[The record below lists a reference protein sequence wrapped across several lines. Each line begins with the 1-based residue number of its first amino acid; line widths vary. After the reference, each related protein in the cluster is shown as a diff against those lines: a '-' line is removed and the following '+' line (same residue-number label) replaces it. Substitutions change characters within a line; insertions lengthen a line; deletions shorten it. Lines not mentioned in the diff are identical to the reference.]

1 MITNTVEQHA
11 PADVGN
17 LSAGGVEAVVQ
28 RVVAPI
34 VRRKLHVTL
43 DANDTSRRNQDSIDI
58 VGHVQVILLSE
69 IDRTS
74 ENNGGVRDLASYAS
88 SVAAN
93 ACYKYFRDRFPE
105 RTRLRNK
112 LRYIL
117 THDSRFAIWKT
128 SVGLW
133 SCGAAEFDGSDE
145 RLRVDQD
152 EFQTTGSDARS
163 LVATVASILI
173 TKAGPVSFDDL
184 VLGVGTALKIKE
196 PFELSDDVADARS
209 VPPDPAPS
217 ADVVLEWAARLKSL
231 WAAVLSLRPEHR
243 KALLLNLRDGTGDN
257 LLAAFPMSRVAS
269 VRDIAAA
276 LEISV
281 EQLAQIWNSLPWED
295 HRIAE
300 FLGCRR
306 QQVINLR
313 QTARTKLARWQKEKG
328 NI

>member
-1 MITNTVEQHA
+1 MIANTVEQHA

-43 DANDTSRRNQDSIDI
+43 DSNDTSRRNQDAIDI

-74 ENNGGVRDLASYAS
+74 ESNGAVRDLASYAS

-117 THDSRFAIWKT
+117 THDPRLALWKT
-128 SVGLW
+128 SAGAW
-133 SCGAAEFDGSDE
+133 SCGAAEFAGSDE
-145 RLRVDQD
+145 RVRVNQD
-152 EFQTTGSDARS
+152 EFQSTGSDACS
-163 LVATVASILI
+163 LVSMLATLFAA
-173 TKAGPVSFDDL
+173 KAGPVSFDDL
-184 VLGVGTALKIKE
+184 VLGVATALKIKE
-196 PFELSDDVADARS
+196 PFELSNDVADVHN
-209 VPPDPAPS
+209 VPADPAPA
-217 ADVVLEWAARLKSL
+217 ADLVLEWASRLERL
-231 WAAVLSLRPEHR
+231 WLAVLSLRPEHR

-276 LEISV
+276 LEISL
-281 EQLAQIWNSLPWED
+281 EQLAQIWNSLPWDD

-300 FLGCRR
+300 YLGCRR